1 MKDQIKSASEDKM
14 HISLESIDA
23 ICFDFDGVLTDNL
36 VHVDQ
41 NGRESV
47 SCSRS
52 DGLAFDA
59 LNKLNF
65 PVYII
70 STETNPVVTAR
81 AKKLKIQAIQGTV
94 NKLEALVALAD
105 QKKYDLSRIFYIGND
120 LNDFQVMRACGYSAC
135 PSDSHELIKQ
145 EATKVLKSNGGK
157 GVAREIIEDVF
168 SIDLIKLLFIN
179 S

>member
-1 MKDQIKSASEDKM
+1 MKNKSQSKSDKN
-14 HISLESIDA
+14 INVSLGSIDA

-36 VHVDQ
+36 VHIDQ
-41 NGRESV
+41 NGIELV

-70 STETNPVVTAR
+70 STEINPVVTAR
-81 AKKLKIQAIQGTV
+81 AKKLKIQAIQGIY
-94 NKLEALVALAD
+94 NKLETLVELAD
-105 QKKYDLSRIFYIGND
+105 QKKYDLSRIFYVGND
-120 LNDFQVMRACGYSAC
+120 LNDFQVMKACGYSAC

-145 EATKVLKSNGGK
+145 IATKVLRSNGGK
-157 GVAREIIEDVF
+157 GVARELLEDVF
-168 SIDLIKLLFIN
+168 SIDLIKLLFLN
-179 S
+179 P